1 MTAVLPSLCR
11 LSPLV
16 YRVLGC
22 NPSPMTLQG
31 TNTYLVGSGPNRLL
45 IDAGE
50 SSVPQYCHNLK
61 EALTQENCSV
71 QVSAGSCWSRHVTR
85 LSRTS
90 WSLTGITI
98 ISVEFLTSSTC

>member
-1 MTAVLPSLCR
+1 MLPSLAR

-31 TNTYLVGSGPNRLL
+31 TNTYLVGSGPTRLL

-50 SSVPQYCHNLK
+50 SGVPQYCHNLQ
-61 EALTQENCSV
+61 EALSRENCSV
-71 QVSAGSCWSRHVTR
+71 QVRHGWQRLISSVCVEHSGHTLAPRPHRGSP
-85 LSRTS
+85 
-90 WSLTGITI
+90 
-98 ISVEFLTSSTC
+98 

>member
-31 TNTYLVGSGPNRLL
+31 TNTYLVGSGSTRLL
-45 IDAGE
+45 IDTGE
-50 SSVPQYCHNLK
+50 SGVPQYCLNLQS
-61 EALTQENCSV
+61 ALNKENCSV
-71 QVSAGSCWSRHVTR
+71 QVSPSHI
-85 LSRTS
+85 
-90 WSLTGITI
+90 SLY
-98 ISVEFLTSSTC
+98 CNY

>member
-1 MTAVLPSLCR
+1 MTAVLPSLAR

-31 TNTYLVGSGPNRLL
+31 TNTYLVGSGPTRLL

-50 SSVPQYCHNLK
+50 RGVPQYCHNLQ
-61 EALTQENCSV
+61 EALSRENCSV
-71 QVSAGSCWSRHVTR
+71 QVRPGLAAAHFKCLCRTFWSHTGTTT
-85 LSRTS
+85 TS
-90 WSLTGITI
+90 GESLTF
-98 ISVEFLTSSTC
+98 SRC

>member
-1 MTAVLPSLCR
+1 MTAVLPSMSR

-31 TNTYLVGSGPNRLL
+31 TNTYLVGSGQHRLL

-50 SSVPQYCHNLK
+50 SSVPQYCHNLQ
-61 EALTQENCSV
+61 ETLTSENCSV
-71 QVSAGSCWSRHVTR
+71 QVRAG
-85 LSRTS
+85 
-90 WSLTGITI
+90 
-98 ISVEFLTSSTC
+98 

>member
-1 MTAVLPSLCR
+1 MTAVLPSLAR

-31 TNTYLVGSGPNRLL
+31 TNTYLVGSGPTRLL

-50 SSVPQYCHNLK
+50 SGVPQYCHNLQ
-61 EALTQENCSV
+61 EALSRENCSV
-71 QVSAGSCWSRHVTR
+71 QVRPGLAAAH
-85 LSRTS
+85 
-90 WSLTGITI
+90 
-98 ISVEFLTSSTC
+98 FK